1 MAKSVH
7 LIGRYNEMYLALT
20 HSHTHPNTQAYI
32 LIVCRAVTNQQS
44 GVYTP
49 CIYIYLCMY
58 LFLFVRSKAVSVLA
72 TARCVPVVNIIK
84 RKFYIRFETFLQ
96 MKFVKIDRD
105 VIETLRHI

>member
-49 CIYIYLCMY
+49 CIYIYIPVY
-58 LFLFVRSKAVSVLA
+58 VSVFVCA
-72 TARCVPVVNIIK
+72 IKGCVCACH
-84 RKFYIRFETFLQ
+84 RKVCPSRKHNKTKVLYSL
-96 MKFVKIDRD
+96 
-105 VIETLRHI
+105 